1 MADERKWNY
10 WKREGTAVFSLL
22 KGEEKFF
29 EPLGHRTI
37 SSIKIFLALKHDTQ
51 QFRILL
57 LPRLIDSQ
65 IVLLLKSSELELK
78 IHELPFYYDFKM
90 GG

>member
-57 LPRLIDSQ
+57 LPTLIDSQ
-65 IVLLLKSSELELK
+65 IVLLLKSSELALK
-78 IHELPFYYDFKM
+78 IHELPFYND
-90 GG
+90 

>member
-1 MADERKWNY
+1 MNGNGIIGKGKELQF
-10 WKREGTAVFSLL
+10 FSLL
-22 KGEEKFF
+22 EGEEKFF

-65 IVLLLKSSELELK
+65 IVLLLKSSELAPKFMNCLFTM
-78 IHELPFYYDFKM
+78 I
-90 GG
+90 